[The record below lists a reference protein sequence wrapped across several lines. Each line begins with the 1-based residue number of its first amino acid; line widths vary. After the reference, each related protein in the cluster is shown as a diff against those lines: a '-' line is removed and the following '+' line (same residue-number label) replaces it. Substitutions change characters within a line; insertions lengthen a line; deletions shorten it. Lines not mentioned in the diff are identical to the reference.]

1 MKTRTTFAA
10 IAVGAAIAAAVP
22 IGVALAADSRL
33 DLADDHIEK
42 AIVLVEASK
51 NPNAKD
57 PDRPFGNHDARA
69 VRLLEAARAEIA
81 AAEEL
86 GHRGRRADAVRRRRR
101 PGLRAGRGRLARFC
115 GRPRRSGPRPVLRA
129 RPLQRRSRAPVARC
143 GEFERRSHA

>member
-1 MKTRTTFAA
+1 MNRSRTVLVLAA
-10 IAVGAAIAAAVP
+10 ATLAAAVP

-81 AAEEL
+81 AAKAY
-86 GHRGRRADAVRRRRR
+86 ADDPKNWATT
-101 PGLRAGRGRLARFC
+101 AGD
-115 GRPRRSGPRPVLRA
+115 PTQ
-129 RPLQRRSRAPVARC
+129 PLPASP
-143 GEFERRSHA
+143 SP